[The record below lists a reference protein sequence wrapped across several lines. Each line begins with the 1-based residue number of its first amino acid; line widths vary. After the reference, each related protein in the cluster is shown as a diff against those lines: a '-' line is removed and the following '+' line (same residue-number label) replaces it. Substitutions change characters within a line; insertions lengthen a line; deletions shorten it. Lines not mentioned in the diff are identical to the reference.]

1 MKILLR
7 RRSRIWHNAGE
18 IVEVSP
24 AEAGFLFST
33 GSAVK
38 APEEIP
44 EAVTAPENPEA
55 TIAPENPEEGNAPE
69 TPENAT
75 EGAEN
80 PENVEPAAEVKT
92 ADDNAEK
99 PAKKPATKKTRK

>member
-1 MKILLR
+1 MKIMLR
-7 RRSRIWHNAGE
+7 KRSRIWHNAGE

-44 EAVTAPENPEA
+44 EA
-55 TIAPENPEEGNAPE
+55 TIAPE
-69 TPENAT
+69 TPEDAL

-80 PENVEPAAEVKT
+80 PEEVKPAAEVKT
-92 ADDNAEK
+92 ASENAEK
-99 PAKKPATKKTRK
+99 PAKKPATKKPRK